1 MSSCLYVAVGG
12 AVGSVLRYLVG
23 LIRVSEATAF
33 PVKTLMIN
41 IVGSFLIGLIAA
53 LAGNRPELD
62 PNTVLLL
69 KVGVCGGFTT
79 FSTFALETADLLQ
92 NGKAAIAVSYIVLS
106 VLLSVAAVFMAQS
119 VIK

>member
-23 LIRVSEATAF
+23 LIKVSEATAF

-41 IVGSFLIGLIAA
+41 IAGSFLIGLIAA
-53 LAGNRPELD
+53 LAGNRPETD

-79 FSTFALETADLLQ
+79 FSTFALETADLLH
-92 NGKAAIAVSYIVLS
+92 NGKSVIAVLYVILS
-106 VLLSVAAVFMAQS
+106 VLLSLTAVFAAQHL
-119 VIK
+119 VK